1 VLCVSAWFIYS
12 GGATV
17 LNSGEPLNTL
27 WGLAQ
32 LVSAGAGIT
41 GTFRREP
48 RLVLFA
54 AVAAVVSVLI
64 VIAPSFAGLLT
75 GVRFPEGEG
84 GQLLFGLLLVI
95 LLPPLVM
102 LWGASAMARA
112 KRPDLRPKERASPH
126 GPVREARS
134 VERSSMI
141 LFGAAVAIAIALHVV
156 VGSLFGTAQGRRLDP
171 NSWGL
176 QTFTLALGVVVG
188 WRGFKEKRAGF
199 IVPGVLIAVLAVIW
213 IAQTG

>member
-1 VLCVSAWFIYS
+1 LCVSAWFIYS

-27 WGLAQ
+27 YGLTQ
-32 LVSAGAGIT
+32 LVSAGAGIS

-48 RLVLFA
+48 RLVLVGA
-54 AVAAVVSVLI
+54 LAAVVSVI
-64 VIAPSFAGLLT
+64 VIAPSLAGLLT
-75 GVRFPEGEG
+75 GVRLPEGEG

-112 KRPDLRPKERASPH
+112 KRPDLRPKEKVSPH
-126 GPVREARS
+126 GAITEARPA
-134 VERSSMI
+134 EPSSLI
-141 LFGAAVAIAIALHVV
+141 LFGVAFAIAIALHVV
-156 VGSLFGTAQGRRLDP
+156 FGSLFGTAQGRRLDP

-176 QTFTLALGVVVG
+176 QTLTLALGLVVG

-199 IVPGVLIAVLAVIW
+199 IVPGVLIAVLAVLW